1 MGPAGGKRP
10 CREVTAMVIG
20 AVPMGEYDRRLVLL
34 TRECGKISAFAKGAR
49 RPNSPLLA
57 ASDLFA
63 FGSFRLYMGRDS
75 YTLTE
80 ASVQNYF
87 AYFRTHAE
95 ASFLAQY
102 FCEVLEYC
110 TRENNDEAQLL
121 LLLYQTLRALE
132 SERFPARL
140 VRAVFELKTVAIEGE
155 LRDPAPNS
163 LQPATAA
170 AFRHI
175 ASQPVAKLY
184 TFTLEREAEK
194 ELAELADKSMRF
206 AFERHRFRS
215 LDIVELLQAD
225 DENPTT
231 QELRRI

>member
-1 MGPAGGKRP
+1 MGAAGGRSP
-10 CREVTAMVIG
+10 YREVTAMVIG

-34 TRECGKISAFAKGAR
+34 TRECGRIAVFARGAR
-49 RPNSPLLA
+49 KPNSPLIA
-57 ASDLFA
+57 AADLFA
-63 FGSFRLYMGRDS
+63 FGSFRVYVGRDS

-80 ASVQNYF
+80 ASIQNYF

-132 SERFPARL
+132 TERFPAAL
-140 VRAVFELKTVAIEGE
+140 VRAVFELKTVALEGE

-163 LQPATAA
+163 LSPAAMAA
-170 AFRHI
+170 LRHI
-175 ASQPVAKLY
+175 ETQPIAGLY
-184 TFTLEREAEK
+184 TFTLEQEARKELSQFAEK
-194 ELAELADKSMRF
+194 SMQF
-206 AFERHRFRS
+206 AFERHHFKS
-215 LDIVELLQAD
+215 LDIMELLQ
-225 DENPTT
+225 
-231 QELRRI
+231 